1 MYTLYQIHTA
11 YLLWNRIQIQRMQT
25 IYDLWNAQINF
36 FFPGNVVHLWK
47 HDKEHRQYY
56 IAQSLLFT
64 VPQVGH
70 GIHLRGKRIYAEIK
84 NHRNLHSISTQKSEF
99 LLRDRISIKTILDN
113 KKISCI
119 SISLWCKSLRNC
131 ECSYQSKIYSFLALQ
146 SFFFFQLYIIR
157 RRKFQIVLS
166 GTQWLYIV

>member
-1 MYTLYQIHTA
+1 M
-11 YLLWNRIQIQRMQT
+11 
-25 IYDLWNAQINF
+25 
-36 FFPGNVVHLWK
+36 
-47 HDKEHRQYY
+47 
-56 IAQSLLFT
+56 
-64 VPQVGH
+64 PQVGH

-146 SFFFFQLYIIR
+146 SFFFYNFISLDGGSFKLFYPGHNDFILYNDIIMYGQYKYR
-157 RRKFQIVLS
+157 S
-166 GTQWLYIV
+166 

>member
-1 MYTLYQIHTA
+1 MTFEMPRLT
-11 YLLWNRIQIQRMQT
+11 
-25 IYDLWNAQINF
+25 F

-113 KKISCI
+113 QKFLVFLYHSGVKVCATANAVTKV
-119 SISLWCKSLRNC
+119 KSTH
-131 ECSYQSKIYSFLALQ
+131 F
-146 SFFFFQLYIIR
+146 
-157 RRKFQIVLS
+157 
-166 GTQWLYIV
+166 